1 MKSRL
6 TLVLLLA
13 QFAHAQPAKPGH
25 WVATWGTAQ
34 LLVRPLPPAT
44 PPATPPAKQ
53 APAAQGF
60 TNQTVR
66 MIVRTSIGGQRLR
79 IKVENAFNS
88 APVTIGAAHIA
99 LRAKDSEIVAAS
111 DRALTF
117 NGKPG
122 CILSPGVV
130 RLSDPVDLKVAPLT
144 DLAVSLYFPGETGPP
159 TSHGTGLHT
168 TYISREGDFTGQ
180 PAIADAATTLS
191 YYYLAAVDV
200 EAPAGAAALVTF
212 GDSIT
217 DGTAS
222 TPNSDHNWPSLLA
235 ARLAKNKKTAS
246 VGVANMGI
254 GGNRVL
260 YDGSGASALARLDR
274 DVLSQ
279 SGVKWVMLLEGINDI
294 GRVGTNTPEAPT
306 ADGLIA
312 AYKQLIEIAH
322 THGIAVI
329 GCTLTPYEGAGYS
342 REPGEAV
349 RQAVNT
355 FIRTGGAFDAVVDF
369 EAATRDSGN
378 PKRFRAAF
386 DPGDHLHPNDAGY
399 QAMADAVDLAIFTR
413 K

>member
-200 EAPAGAAALVTF
+200 EAPAAAAALVTF

-306 ADGLIA
+306 ADDLIA

>member
-66 MIVRTSIGGQRLR
+66 MVVRTSIGGQRLR

-200 EAPAGAAALVTF
+200 EAPAAAAALVTF

-306 ADGLIA
+306 ADDLIA